1 MIRVLVTGDIR
12 LFREGLAL
20 HLAAQPGVAVVASA
34 ASHAELLEQM
44 PLSQPDVL
52 LIDMAMPESLQILRD
67 VAKAASA
74 TRVVALSV
82 PELEPAVLACAE
94 AGIDGY
100 VTRDGSL
107 DDVVIAVH
115 RAARGESVLPPSVA
129 GRLLRRLSALAARGA
144 DSPDGESLTARELE
158 IARLVDRGLSN
169 KHIAAQLCIELSTVK
184 NHMHRILT
192 KLHAQ
197 HRAEIP
203 RRLHTARVRA
213 DDGWAALRR

>member
-1 MIRVLVTGDIR
+1 MLRVLVAGDIR

-20 HLAAQPGVAVVASA
+20 HLAAQPGIEVAASA
-34 ASHAELLEQM
+34 ASRAELLEQM
-44 PLSQPDVL
+44 TLCEPDVL
-52 LIDMAMPESLQILRD
+52 LIDMAMPESLAALRD
-67 VAKAASA
+67 VANSASA

-107 DDVVIAVH
+107 EDLVTAVH
-115 RAARGESVLPPSVA
+115 RAARGESLLPPAVA

-144 DSPDGESLTARELE
+144 DGAAEELTARELE
-158 IARLVDRGLSN
+158 IAQLVDRGLSN
-169 KHIAAQLCIELSTVK
+169 KRIAAQLCIELSTVK

-197 HRAEIP
+197 RRAEIP
-203 RRLHTARVRA
+203 RRLQTPGMRT
-213 DDGWAALRR
+213 DDSWSSLRR